1 MSELERLAY
10 PLGGRLTASASLL
23 ADEEHGVNAQNAKE
37 EPEPEPRA
45 AQEHPVRA
53 APTACIALR
62 SAPRCA
68 ESAALRRARRSR
80 ASRKKKAATAPG
92 RELIG
97 AAISVHWEAE
107 KCAPQPAHRAHGAGA
122 VSGWSSATAARSH
135 SAARRKWYTG
145 TVSKYNTR
153 SGTHTVDYDDVC
165 APPRLVLLCVAPEPC
180 AVGQGESIVHDLSQT
195 DYKLDDTDES
205 GTVSALLPQVRRARP
220 APTAGPYS
228 PKPHLLLE
236 QDGDCVAIRWAGA
249 PACLCILR
257 KDKDGDLIPYP
268 VDGSWEDPNLV
279 FDAGKDDWEWPTDA
293 AFQAS
298 SVAGAAD
305 DSDDAAPPAHDL
317 NATLKVRGG
326 EPRLGLRLTAR
337 KSNLSFRRRWFSWLL
352 RWAWPVSWSMSR
364 SAKSCGNSL
373 VRRGPPR

>member
-1 MSELERLAY
+1 MDRLAY

-68 ESAALRRARRSR
+68 ESAALRRASQPGLAQEEGGDGAGARADRRGDQRALGGREVRPAARPPRSRRRSR
-80 ASRKKKAATAPG
+80 
-92 RELIG
+92 
-97 AAISVHWEAE
+97 
-107 KCAPQPAHRAHGAGA
+107 Q
-122 VSGWSSATAARSH
+122 SGWSSATAARSH
-135 SAARRKWYTG
+135 SAACRKWYTG

>member
-1 MSELERLAY
+1 MVSTRRT
-10 PLGGRLTASASLL
+10 PKKS
-23 ADEEHGVNAQNAKE
+23 
-37 EPEPEPRA
+37 
-45 AQEHPVRA
+45 
-53 APTACIALR
+53 R
-62 SAPRCA
+62 SPSPAPRKSTPCA
-68 ESAALRRARRSR
+68 PLPLLVSRSAALRAVLRAPPSAARRSR

-122 VSGWSSATAARSH
+122 DSGWSSATAARSH

-317 NATLKVRGG
+317 NTTLKVRGG

>member
-1 MSELERLAY
+1 MDRLAY

-68 ESAALRRARRSR
+68 ESAALRRASQPGLAQEEGGDGAGARADRRGDQRALGGREVRPAVRPPRSRRRSR
-80 ASRKKKAATAPG
+80 
-92 RELIG
+92 
-97 AAISVHWEAE
+97 
-107 KCAPQPAHRAHGAGA
+107 Q
-122 VSGWSSATAARSH
+122 SGWSSATAARSH
-135 SAARRKWYTG
+135 SAACRKWYTG

-317 NATLKVRGG
+317 NATLKVRTPCNTAPGR
-326 EPRLGLRLTAR
+326 ELLGAAR
-337 KSNLSFRRRWFSWLL
+337 ADWL
-352 RWAWPVSWSMSR
+352 PKCKVSR
-364 SAKSCGNSL
+364 SSSRATERILGSPSL
-373 VRRGPPR
+373 FGAFSSSPGTPFNP

>member
-1 MSELERLAY
+1 MR
-10 PLGGRLTASASLL
+10 P
-23 ADEEHGVNAQNAKE
+23 
-37 EPEPEPRA
+37 A
-45 AQEHPVRA
+45 ARP
-53 APTACIALR
+53 P
-62 SAPRCA
+62 
-68 ESAALRRARRSR
+68 RSR
-80 ASRKKKAATAPG
+80 SR
-92 RELIG
+92 
-97 AAISVHWEAE
+97 
-107 KCAPQPAHRAHGAGA
+107 Q
-122 VSGWSSATAARSH
+122 SGWSSATAARSH
-135 SAARRKWYTG
+135 CAARRKWYTG

-317 NATLKVRGG
+317 NTTLKVRGG